1 MLVKKINED
10 LIVRLEIGEEI
21 VESLLKVGKDYDIE
35 FAEITGIGAADFIE
49 VGYYNVSIK
58 KYKSIEFTG
67 DLEITSILGN
77 LTRQDDEPYLHL
89 HITFG
94 DEDLN
99 LHGGHLNKA
108 VISATCE
115 LVIRKLDGK
124 VGRVHQEESGL
135 NVMDI

>member
-10 LIVRLEIGEEI
+10 LVVRLEIGEDI
-21 VESLLKVGKDYDIE
+21 VESLLKVGEDYDIE
-35 FAEITGIGAADFIE
+35 FAEITGIGAAGLIE

-58 KYKSIEFTG
+58 KYKSIEFKG

-77 LTRQDDEPYLHL
+77 LSRQDNEPYLHL
-89 HITFG
+89 HIAFA

-108 VISATCE
+108 IISATCE
-115 LVIRKLDGK
+115 VVIRKLDGK

>member
-10 LIVRLEIGEEI
+10 LVVRLEIGEDI
-21 VESLLKVGKDYDIE
+21 VESLLKVGEDYDIE
-35 FAEITGIGAADFIE
+35 FAEITGIGAAGLIE

-58 KYKSIEFTG
+58 KYKSIEFKG

-77 LTRQDDEPYLHL
+77 LSRQDNEPYLHL
-89 HITFG
+89 HITFA

-108 VISATCE
+108 IISATCE
-115 LVIRKLDGK
+115 VVIRKLDGK

>member
-35 FAEITGIGAADFIE
+35 FAEITGIGVADFIE